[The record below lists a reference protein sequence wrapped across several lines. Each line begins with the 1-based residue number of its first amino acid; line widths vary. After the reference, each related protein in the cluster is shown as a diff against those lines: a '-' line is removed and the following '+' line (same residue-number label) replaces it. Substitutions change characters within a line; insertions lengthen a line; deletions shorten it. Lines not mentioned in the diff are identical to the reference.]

1 MKEKLEILFEEISIW
16 WWSIFHKK
24 KFLEKYRESSL
35 VNPKVIVIHRT
46 GFEEKQ
52 ETEEVNFTPEEIE
65 EIRKGLMKKA
75 EEYHRGNDR

>member
-24 KFLEKYRESSL
+24 KFLEKHRESSL

-46 GFEEKQ
+46 GEETKEEK
-52 ETEEVNFTPEEIE
+52 EVTFTPEEIE

-75 EEYHRGNDR
+75 EEYHRRNNR